1 MVTTWLLCLLLKYL
15 QKRNGFLFHYKEKF
29 SSNNQ
34 QTKFTL
40 FLFLL
45 LLVAVFGQ
53 QS

>member
-1 MVTTWLLCLLLKYL
+1 MVTAWLLCLLSKYL
-15 QKRNGFLFHYKEKF
+15 QTRNGFLFNDREKF

-34 QTKFTL
+34 QTTFTL

-45 LLVAVFGQ
+45 LLVVRFGQ